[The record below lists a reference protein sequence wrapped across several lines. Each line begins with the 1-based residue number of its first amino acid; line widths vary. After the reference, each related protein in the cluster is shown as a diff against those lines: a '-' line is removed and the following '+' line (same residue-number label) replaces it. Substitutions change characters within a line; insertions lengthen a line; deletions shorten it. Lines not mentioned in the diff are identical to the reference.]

1 MVTGTECFLCKME
14 WSGGR
19 ACMIEGRGGSGVNT
33 SIGGVFFFFLHSIG
47 LVEVDGDL
55 EHNWACSLENF
66 SKPPVKNN
74 TE

>member
-1 MVTGTECFLCKME
+1 MVK
-14 WSGGR
+14 R
-19 ACMIEGRGGSGVNT
+19 AGLHDRGRGGSGVNT

-47 LVEVDGDL
+47 LVEVDVDDVL

-66 SKPPVKNN
+66 SKPPAKNN